1 MILAVIILSVICAAS
16 IFVCIMM
23 LLRSQ
28 KYNAAEMEEIRRQNR
43 LEFEALSVKVLE
55 SQKSRL
61 QADNAERIGQI
72 LTPLKIQIEEFSK
85 AVNDAYVKENA
96 SRQSLTDRIERL
108 ANLNQAIS
116 QETKNLTE
124 ALRGNSKVQGDWGEA
139 ILETLL
145 EQAGLKRD
153 INYTLQVSKDENGST
168 LRDEDGNRR
177 RPDVV
182 VHLPADRKIIIDSKV
197 SLKAY
202 VEYTEAAD
210 EEARKEA
217 ALRVAYSM
225 RRHVD
230 ELALKKYQKLVKNSA
245 EHVLM
250 FVPNEGA
257 YFAAIGVDPS
267 LWDYAFERQVVI
279 VSPTHLFSV
288 MQLVDQIW
296 RGEKQNRNA
305 AEIARLGGLIYDK
318 VAAFTHDFESIQK
331 GLQST
336 EAAWEKCLRHLTSG
350 NTSIVSRT
358 RRMREL
364 GAKATKHLAAGVEDS
379 ANLLAGEP
387 GSLEEQP
394 ETDA

>member
-1 MILAVIILSVICAAS
+1 MIIAIILLSMGCVLAVGA
-16 IFVCIMM
+16 CIA
-23 LLRSQ
+23 LLMRSQ
-28 KYNAAEMEEIRRQNR
+28 KRDETEMEEMRRQTR
-43 LEFEALSVKVLE
+43 LEFEALSAKVLAN
-55 SQKSRL
+55 QKNQL
-61 QADNAERIGQI
+61 QAENAERLGNI
-72 LTPLKIQIEEFSK
+72 LTPLRIQIEEFSK
-85 AVNDAYVKENA
+85 AVNDSYVKENA
-96 SRQSLTDRIERL
+96 SRQSLSDQIERL
-108 ANLNQAIS
+108 AMLNQTIS
-116 QETKNLTE
+116 AEARNLSE
-124 ALRGNSKVQGDWGEA
+124 ALRGNSKVQGDWGET

-153 INYTLQVSKDENGST
+153 INYTLQLTQDEGGSA
-168 LRDEDGNRR
+168 LRDDEGNLR

-197 SLKAY
+197 SLKSY
-202 VEYTEAAD
+202 LEFTEAAD
-210 EEARKEA
+210 NEQREAA

-230 ELALKKYQKLVKNSA
+230 ELALKKYQKIVKNSA

-257 YFAAIGVDPS
+257 YFAAIGADPS
-267 LWDYAFERQVVI
+267 LWQYAFERRVVI

-288 MQLVDQIW
+288 MQLVEQIW

-318 VAAFTHDFESIQK
+318 VATFSHDFESIQK

-350 NTSIVSRT
+350 NTSIIART

-364 GAKATKHLAAGVEDS
+364 GAKATKHLATGVEDS
-379 ANLLAGEP
+379 ANLLSSES
-387 GSLEEQP
+387 GSLEE
-394 ETDA
+394 

>member
-1 MILAVIILSVICAAS
+1 MITAIILLSMGCVLAVGA
-16 IFVCIMM
+16 CIA
-23 LLRSQ
+23 LLMRSQ
-28 KYNAAEMEEIRRQNR
+28 KRDETEMEEMRRQTR
-43 LEFEALSVKVLE
+43 LEFEALSAKVLAN
-55 SQKSRL
+55 QKNQL
-61 QADNAERIGQI
+61 QAENAERLGNI

-85 AVNDAYVKENA
+85 AVNDSYVKENA
-96 SRQSLTDRIERL
+96 SRQSLSDQIERL
-108 ANLNQAIS
+108 AMLNQTIS
-116 QETKNLTE
+116 AEARNLSE
-124 ALRGNSKVQGDWGEA
+124 ALRGNSKVQGDWGET

-153 INYTLQVSKDENGST
+153 INYTLQLTQDEGGSA
-168 LRDEDGNRR
+168 LRDDEGNLR

-197 SLKAY
+197 SLKSY
-202 VEYTEAAD
+202 LEFTEAAD
-210 EEARKEA
+210 DKQREAA

-230 ELALKKYQKLVKNSA
+230 ELALKKYQKIVKNSA

-257 YFAAIGVDPS
+257 YFAAIGADPS
-267 LWDYAFERQVVI
+267 LWHYAFERRVVI

-288 MQLVDQIW
+288 MQLVEQIW

-318 VAAFTHDFESIQK
+318 VATFSHDFESIQK

-350 NTSIVSRT
+350 NTSIIART

-379 ANLLAGEP
+379 ANLLSSES
-387 GSLEEQP
+387 GSLEE
-394 ETDA
+394 

>member
-1 MILAVIILSVICAAS
+1 MIIAIILLSMVCVLAVGACVIIL
-16 IFVCIMM
+16 M
-23 LLRSQ
+23 RSQ
-28 KYNAAEMEEIRRQNR
+28 KRNEDEMEEMRRQTR
-43 LEFEALSVKVLE
+43 LEFEALSAKVLAN
-55 SQKSRL
+55 QKNQL
-61 QADNAERIGQI
+61 QAENAERLGNI
-72 LTPLKIQIEEFSK
+72 LTPLKIQIEEFNK
-85 AVNDAYVKENA
+85 TVNDSYVKENA
-96 SRQSLTDRIERL
+96 SRQSLSDQIERL
-108 ANLNQAIS
+108 ARLNQTIS
-116 QETKNLTE
+116 AEARNLAD
-124 ALRGNSKVQGDWGEA
+124 ALRGNSKVQGDWGET

-153 INYTLQVSKDENGST
+153 INYTVQLTRDEGGAS
-168 LRDEDGNRR
+168 LRDEEGSLR

-182 VHLPADRKIIIDSKV
+182 VLLPADRKIIIDSKV
-197 SLKAY
+197 SLKSY
-202 VEYTEAAD
+202 LEYTEAQD
-210 EEARKEA
+210 EEQREAA

-257 YFAAIGVDPS
+257 YFAAIGADPS
-267 LWDYAFERQVVI
+267 LWNYAFERQVVI

-288 MQLVDQIW
+288 MQLVEQIW

-318 VAAFTHDFESIQK
+318 VATFTHDFESIQK

-350 NTSIVSRT
+350 NTSIVART

-364 GAKATKHLAAGVEDS
+364 GAKATKHIAAGVEDS
-379 ANLLAGEP
+379 ADLLSGEA
-387 GSLEEQP
+387 GSLEE
-394 ETDA
+394 